1 MKVTKQEITVENVF
15 EQMALVAKQ
24 NLIDR
29 GIFPEIANKIAI
41 DFTKEHG
48 VKVLSEITKI
58 TKWKD

>member
-29 GIFPEIANKIAI
+29 GILPELANKMAI
-41 DFTKEHG
+41 DFTKERG
-48 VKVLSEITKI
+48 FKVLTKI
-58 TKWKD
+58 VKG